1 MIASVGTVGLGLVT
15 AMDKFYYK
23 NKSKKIV
30 PSDDAD
36 ENSLAESMLNQI
48 KTDYSSSLPQEFLDR
63 WDEVKLYSPKRDVKN
78 ANQILIRTEDGA
90 YSLKNKLNHLTGKKW
105 TIFTCSWFIFNA
117 LQSDL
122 AEEKRICGDSAN
134 HPATYSPTMIQEFVE
149 FFTKEGGLVLDPFAG
164 IGSSLVACQRS
175 GRFGYGVELKPEYYN
190 TMLKR
195 VPEFSQNIVNG
206 DSSKLSKLFQ
216 PNMFDFSISSPPY
229 WDVLNR
235 STKDFRKNREE
246 RGLDSTYSDSET
258 DVGNISDYESFLD
271 ELSKIYLEVYDL
283 LKPNAYLVVIIKNVK
298 KGGVFYPLAWDLAKR
313 LSEKYSMKDERIW
326 IQDKVALAPYGYP
339 YAWTA
344 NILHHYC
351 LIFRKEV

>member
-1 MIASVGTVGLGLVT
+1 MS
-15 AMDKFYYK
+15 KFYYK
-23 NKSKKIV
+23 NKAKKIV
-30 PSDDAD
+30 PSDDEK
-36 ENSLAESMLNQI
+36 ENEAAKKILTQI
-48 KTDYSSSLPQEFLDR
+48 KKEHFETLPREFLER
-63 WDEVKLYSPKRDVKN
+63 WEEVKLYSPKRN
-78 ANQILIRTEDGA
+78 ISTANQILIRTEDGA

-122 AEEKRICGDSAN
+122 AEEKAISRDSEN
-134 HPATYSPTMIQEFVE
+134 HPATFSPTMTQEFVE

-175 GRFGYGVELKPEYYN
+175 GRFGYGVELKTEYYN

-195 VPEFSQNIVNG
+195 VPEFSENIVNG
-206 DSSKLSKLFQ
+206 DSSEISNYFR

-235 STKDFRKNREE
+235 STKDFKKDRDA
-246 RGLDSTYSDSET
+246 RGLDSSYSDDRR
-258 DVGNISDYESFLD
+258 DVGNIDDYENFLD
-271 ELSKIYLEVYDL
+271 KVSSIYLDIYDL
-283 LKPNAYLVVIIKNVK
+283 LKPNAYIVVIVKNVK
-298 KGGVFYPLAWDLAKR
+298 KEGKFYPLAWDLGKR
-313 LSEKYSMKDERIW
+313 LSEKYELKDERIW

-339 YAWTA
+339 YSWTA

-351 LIFRKEV
+351 LIFRKEE